1 MPTTVHCNVCI
12 LLITTTKKTVWFK
25 CRIHLIPQSASV
37 WWLKSRTR
45 QIDAREQLSAF
56 RDCAEKLKKCRWN
69 PCRVDRQ
76 PPSDYYSFEIFLFF
90 SVHICLTAIFSYGST
105 WHQYLACH
113 SRWNNKIRNGNNQ
126 YQHNTHNIQTKQ
138 NFVVFR
144 SIRSHVCSGACGQ
157 SFFSTK
163 SSSRFFL
170 SIHTPFEIKPTY
182 FIFHY
187 ILMHNIYIFIF
198 VVYFRIG
205 PTRSV
210 KSRSDCVAH
219 RFQFL
224 ERSSINII
232 VLFCCSSSSSGAAGA
247 SVNVGKREIEVL
259 GLGKTKA
266 NWPHR
271 LQRKQKTHIHWCI
284 VVHTCTN

>member
-1 MPTTVHCNVCI
+1 MAAHDINISPATPAETIKSEMGIININTTH
-12 LLITTTKKTVWFK
+12 TTFRRNKT
-25 CRIHLIPQSASV
+25 L
-37 WWLKSRTR
+37 WLFD
-45 QIDAREQLSAF
+45 Q
-56 RDCAEKLKKCRWN
+56 
-69 PCRVDRQ
+69 
-76 PPSDYYSFEIFLFF
+76 
-90 SVHICLTAIFSYGST
+90 SVHTYALVHAVRVFSPPNR
-105 WHQYLACH
+105 AA
-113 SRWNNKIRNGNNQ
+113 
-126 YQHNTHNIQTKQ
+126 
-138 NFVVFR
+138 V
-144 SIRSHVCSGACGQ
+144 
-157 SFFSTK
+157 
-163 SSSRFFL
+163 FFL